1 MAENRF
7 SRFNHL
13 FSRENVNLLYNS
25 LSNAFVALDKE
36 SFDLLSKLHAGDDT
50 STLPEDIKGMLLKIK
65 GIADDEFEVNKIKY
79 VTRSTRFDHSHLALT
94 INPTLVCN
102 FACPYCF
109 EYDHNGKTMT
119 TETEDRI
126 VDFVKSHSEAKSMR
140 ITWFGGE
147 PLIAFDRI
155 ESLSKK
161 LLSLGLEYD
170 AGIISNG
177 YLVNED
183 VAKRISHLHI
193 TSMQITLDGLK
204 ERHDSRRCLK
214 NGGAT
219 FDRIISSMKLLREFA
234 PDMRIGIR
242 VNIDHENDQEF
253 ITLYKFITEEFD
265 GKVSVFPAFTGDST
279 EKGTCNLYN
288 RNDRIKFAIKMFNE
302 HGLVFD
308 SFYPQSFRMECAIRK
323 RATYVIGPEGEL
335 YGCWNDVG
343 NPSRVYG
350 NISEDLTNESLF
362 ISYKTKADPLEDPN
376 CLKCLLFPACNGGC
390 PYERIKRLERG
401 DPPADCP
408 LIKDNID
415 NHLWNHYLC
424 RQKSIPNP

>member
-1 MAENRF
+1 MAKNLF
-7 SRFNHL
+7 SRFNYL

-36 SFDLLSKLHAGDDT
+36 SYDLLSKLQAGDDT
-50 STLPEDIKGMLLKIK
+50 SALPEDIKEMLLKTK

-79 VTRSTRFDHSHLALT
+79 VIRSARFNDSHLALT
-94 INPTLVCN
+94 INPTLACN

-119 TETEDRI
+119 TETENRI

-155 ESLSKK
+155 ESLSQK
-161 LLSLGLEYD
+161 LMSLGLEYD

-183 VAKRISHLHI
+183 VAKRMSHLHI

-219 FDRIISSMKLLREFA
+219 FDRIISSIKLLREFA
-234 PDMRIGIR
+234 PNIRIGIR

-253 ITLYKFITEEFD
+253 ITLYKFITEKFD

-279 EKGTCNLYN
+279 EKGNCNLYN
-288 RNDRIKFAIKMFNE
+288 RNERREFAIKMFNE

-350 NISEDLTNESLF
+350 NISEGLTNESLF
-362 ISYKTKADPLEDPN
+362 ISYKTKADPLEDHN
-376 CLKCLLFPACNGGC
+376 CLKCLLFPVCHGGC

-401 DPPADCP
+401 DSPGDCP

-415 NHLWNHYLC
+415 NYLWFHYLC
-424 RQKSIPNP
+424 KQKTKQNT

>member
-161 LLSLGLEYD
+161 LMSLDLEYD

-288 RNDRIKFAIKMFNE
+288 RNEIREFAIKMFNE

-350 NISEDLTNESLF
+350 NISENLTNESLF

-376 CLKCLLFPACNGGC
+376 CLQCLLFPACNGGC

-415 NHLWNHYLC
+415 SHLWNHYLC
-424 RQKSIPNP
+424 RQKPIPNP

>member
-13 FSRENVNLLYNS
+13 FSRENVNLIYNS

-65 GIADDEFEVNKIKY
+65 GIADDEFEVDKIKY
-79 VTRSTRFDHSHLALT
+79 VTRSTRFDDSHLALT
-94 INPTLVCN
+94 INPTLACN

-177 YLVNED
+177 
-183 VAKRISHLHI
+183 
-193 TSMQITLDGLK
+193 
-204 ERHDSRRCLK
+204 
-214 NGGAT
+214 
-219 FDRIISSMKLLREFA
+219 
-234 PDMRIGIR
+234 
-242 VNIDHENDQEF
+242 
-253 ITLYKFITEEFD
+253 
-265 GKVSVFPAFTGDST
+265 
-279 EKGTCNLYN
+279 
-288 RNDRIKFAIKMFNE
+288 
-302 HGLVFD
+302 
-308 SFYPQSFRMECAIRK
+308 
-323 RATYVIGPEGEL
+323 
-335 YGCWNDVG
+335 
-343 NPSRVYG
+343 
-350 NISEDLTNESLF
+350 
-362 ISYKTKADPLEDPN
+362 
-376 CLKCLLFPACNGGC
+376 
-390 PYERIKRLERG
+390 
-401 DPPADCP
+401 
-408 LIKDNID
+408 
-415 NHLWNHYLC
+415 
-424 RQKSIPNP
+424 

>member
-13 FSRENVNLLYNS
+13 FSRENVNLIYNS

-65 GIADDEFEVNKIKY
+65 GIADDEFEVDKIKY
-79 VTRSTRFDHSHLALT
+79 VTRSTRFDDSHLALT
-94 INPTLVCN
+94 INPTLACN

-161 LLSLGLEYD
+161 LMSLDLEYD

-288 RNDRIKFAIKMFNE
+288 RNERREFAIKMFNE

-350 NISEDLTNESLF
+350 NISENLTNESLF

-376 CLKCLLFPACNGGC
+376 CLQCLLFPACNGGC
-390 PYERIKRLERG
+390 L
-401 DPPADCP
+401 
-408 LIKDNID
+408 
-415 NHLWNHYLC
+415 
-424 RQKSIPNP
+424 

>member
-1 MAENRF
+1 
-7 SRFNHL
+7 
-13 FSRENVNLLYNS
+13 
-25 LSNAFVALDKE
+25 
-36 SFDLLSKLHAGDDT
+36 
-50 STLPEDIKGMLLKIK
+50 MLLKIK

-204 ERHDSRRCLK
+204 ERHDSRMGCLK

-265 GKVSVFPAFTGDST
+265 GKVSVFPAF
-279 EKGTCNLYN
+279 YQRFN
-288 RNDRIKFAIKMFNE
+288 R
-302 HGLVFD
+302 
-308 SFYPQSFRMECAIRK
+308 
-323 RATYVIGPEGEL
+323 EG
-335 YGCWNDVG
+335 
-343 NPSRVYG
+343 
-350 NISEDLTNESLF
+350 
-362 ISYKTKADPLEDPN
+362 
-376 CLKCLLFPACNGGC
+376 
-390 PYERIKRLERG
+390 
-401 DPPADCP
+401 
-408 LIKDNID
+408 
-415 NHLWNHYLC
+415 HL
-424 RQKSIPNP
+424 QPV